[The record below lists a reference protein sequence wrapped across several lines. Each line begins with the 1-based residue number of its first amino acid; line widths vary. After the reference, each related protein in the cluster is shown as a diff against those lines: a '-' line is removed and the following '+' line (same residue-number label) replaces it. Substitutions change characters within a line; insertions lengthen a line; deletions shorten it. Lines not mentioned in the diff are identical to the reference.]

1 MKTVKIENWNE
12 LTEEQKSSIE
22 KSFESL
28 NNLNENKIE
37 NVNKETSEYFK
48 NNHYIKIEK
57 FISTELAN
65 YLYDYVK
72 DAANRL
78 VYAEEN
84 IDNYDKNVFGAF
96 DDIQAPGDYSKY
108 GDLVFDTLLARKL
121 PEMEILTGKKLIPT
135 YSYHR
140 LYTTN
145 TELKRH
151 KDRPSCEISTTLCL
165 GYNTSNL
172 HNRNWNWPMFVGPKT
187 GEKGTTGTPIYMEPG
202 DMIIYRGCEL
212 EHWREPYIGLNH
224 AQVFLHYNEKNGPY
238 NIKYD
243 GRPILGLPA
252 VFKTYTDED

>member
-1 MKTVKIENWNE
+1 MEKTASQYFEENHFVKV
-12 LTEEQKSSIE
+12 
-22 KSFESL
+22 
-28 NNLNENKIE
+28 NN
-37 NVNKETSEYFK
+37 
-48 NNHYIKIEK
+48 
-57 FISTELAN
+57 FISTEQASF
-65 YLYDYVK
+65 LYDYVK
-72 DAANRL
+72 LSTHRCAHLENTQMTFDED
-78 VYAEEN
+78 VYGYFN
-84 IDNYDKNVFGAF
+84 DS
-96 DDIQAPGDYSKY
+96 QAPGDYSKY